1 MNPTT
6 EAQSPTTSVRCIQ
19 IPGLSARPKQIF
31 KKTCSEKI
39 PESTPVPD
47 SATIE
52 FSKEQNEALDLFKQG
67 KNLFITGPGGTGKTL
82 LIKEFIKQ
90 AYLADKEIQVCAL
103 TGCASLL
110 LGKGARTI
118 HSWSGIKLAKGPNQR
133 VIDQALKNRLAK
145 KAWTSTDILVIDEV
159 SMMSHKIL
167 NILEELARRA
177 RRSSRPFGGIQVIF
191 CGDFY
196 QLGPVG
202 DQAAEPETTE
212 FCFQS
217 PLWFQIFP
225 LENHI
230 QLHTIFRQTDQQ
242 YIQILN
248 EIRQGTLSPEN
259 IRLLKN
265 HKDRPPFTSTTHND
279 CYLTKLFPI
288 RSRVDYINKLMFDK
302 IQEPIKESNLI
313 KNTNLTAYI
322 ETGKPFE
329 DEVIELCNNLSHEDK
344 LREIEKLTTSSN
356 LLPVLQ
362 LKKGAAVMCVTNLDI
377 DRGICNGSQGVIIDF
392 VGPAPK
398 VKFANG
404 VIEVIPLHH
413 IQSDEYP
420 CISIAQYPLCFAWA
434 MTIHKMQGATL
445 DMAQIDIGS
454 SIFDYGQT
462 YVALSRI
469 RNLDGLY
476 LSEFNPMRIRANP
489 KVQEFYQKISAT
501 TTTSATTQLSPPN
514 QTLNKT

>member
-1 MNPTT
+1 MKPIHDNYQNTETKTIKIKIKKQPVIIQNSISTT
-6 EAQSPTTSVRCIQ
+6 EPTITDEEQTKEIKKIQLHEPPSVTPNPFQSIT
-19 IPGLSARPKQIF
+19 LS
-31 KKTCSEKI
+31 E
-39 PESTPVPD
+39 
-47 SATIE
+47 
-52 FSKEQNEALDLFKQG
+52 EQQTALELFKQR

-90 AYLADKEIQVCAL
+90 AYLEDKEIQVCAL

-110 LGKGARTI
+110 LGHGARTI
-118 HSWSGIKLAKGPNQR
+118 HSWSGIRLAKGDPQR
-133 VIDQALKNRLAK
+133 VIDQALKNRIAK
-145 KAWTSTDILVIDEV
+145 KNWTSVDILIIDEV

-177 RRSSRPFGGIQVIF
+177 RRSSKIFGGIQVVF

-202 DQAAEPETTE
+202 DQTEPETTE
-212 FCFQS
+212 YCFQS
-217 PLWFQIFP
+217 PLWFNIIP
-225 LENHI
+225 LANHI
-230 QLHTIFRQTDQQ
+230 QLHTIFRQRDPK

-248 EIRQGTLSPEN
+248 EIRQGQLSQEN
-259 IRLLKN
+259 IALLKA
-265 HKDRPPFTSTTHND
+265 HKERPPYEETEHNG

-288 RSRVDYINKLMFDK
+288 RSRVDHINRMMFDK
-302 IQEPIKESNLI
+302 IQEPIKTQHLI
-313 KNTNLTAYI
+313 IHTNITCYL
-322 ETGKPFE
+322 ETGKSFE
-329 DEVIELCNNLSHEDK
+329 DEVIERCRNLTMDEK
-344 LREIEKLTTSSN
+344 TREIEKLTTNSN
-356 LLPVLQ
+356 LVQELH
-362 LKKGAAVMCVTNLDI
+362 LKKGAAIMCLTNLDL
-377 DRGICNGSQGVIIDF
+377 DRGICNGSQGIIIDF

-398 VKFANG
+398 VKFSNG
-404 VIEVIPLHH
+404 VIEVIQLHQ

-420 CISIAQYPLCFAWA
+420 CLAIAQYPLCLAWA

-476 LSEFNPMRIRANP
+476 LSDFNPNRIRTNP
-489 KVQEFYQKISAT
+489 KVQEFYA
-501 TTTSATTQLSPPN
+501 AL
-514 QTLNKT
+514 

>member
-1 MNPTT
+1 MENNQPETKTIKIRIKPKKNFVSGDYQSLPQETTKKIAIESEPSPPPTPQT
-6 EAQSPTTSVRCIQ
+6 QQPI
-19 IPGLSARPKQIF
+19 IL
-31 KKTCSEKI
+31 
-39 PESTPVPD
+39 
-47 SATIE
+47 
-52 FSKEQNEALDLFKQG
+52 SKEQQTALALFKQR

-90 AYLADKEIQVCAL
+90 AYLDDKQIQVCAL

-110 LGKGARTI
+110 LGHGARTI
-118 HSWSGIKLAKGPNQR
+118 HSWSGIKLAKGPKDR
-133 VIDQALKNRLAK
+133 VIDQALKNRQAK
-145 KAWTSTDILVIDEV
+145 KAWTSTDILIIDEV

-177 RRSSRPFGGIQVIF
+177 RRSSRVFGGLQVIF

-202 DQAAEPETTE
+202 DQQEPETTE
-212 FCFQS
+212 YCFQS

-225 LENHI
+225 RENHI
-230 QLHTIFRQTDQQ
+230 QLHTIFRQTDEK
-242 YIQILN
+242 YIKILN

-259 IRLLKN
+259 IQLLTN
-265 HKDRPPFTSTTHND
+265 HKNRPEFTPTTHND

-288 RSRVDYINKLMFDK
+288 RSRVDHINKLMFDK
-302 IQEPIKESNLI
+302 IQEPIKESKLI
-313 KNTNLTAYI
+313 AQTNLQTYI
-322 ETGKPFE
+322 ETGKAFDTETIERCQYLSP
-329 DEVIELCNNLSHEDK
+329 DEIN
-344 LREIEKLTTSSN
+344 REIEKLTTSSN
-356 LLPVLQ
+356 LLPILQ
-362 LKKGAAVMCVTNLDI
+362 LKKGAAVMCLTNLDL
-377 DRGICNGSQGVIIDF
+377 DRGICNGSQGTIIDF

-404 VIEVIPLHH
+404 VIETIPLHH

-420 CISIAQYPLCFAWA
+420 SIAIAQYPLCLAWA

-476 LSEFNPMRIRANP
+476 LSDFNPSRIRANP
-489 KVQEFYQKISAT
+489 KVQEFYHQISPT
-501 TTTSATTQLSPPN
+501 TAPTTIP
-514 QTLNKT
+514 TL